1 MSKEI
6 VFIMA
11 IVTMGVIIIALV
23 YALRRAHT
31 RITRMEYRSDAYND
45 YILNIFLT
53 NKLDDE
59 RKAKISRSKDHG
71 GDS

>member
-6 VFIMA
+6 VLIMA

-23 YALRRAHT
+23 YALRRAYN

-45 YILNIFLT
+45 YILNKFLT

-59 RKAKISRSKDHG
+59 RKEKTGRVKDG
-71 GDS
+71 GS